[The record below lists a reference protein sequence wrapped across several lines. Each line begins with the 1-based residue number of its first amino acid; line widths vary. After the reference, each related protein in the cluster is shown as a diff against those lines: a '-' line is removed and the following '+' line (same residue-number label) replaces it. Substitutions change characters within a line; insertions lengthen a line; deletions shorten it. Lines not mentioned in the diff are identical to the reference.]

1 MFRTSKCK
9 YHIVCSSDVKILVSP
24 LVFKAYLDLQ
34 CLKSKN
40 SFIQKDAAALLAKQT
55 NDYSGNYTKWKYQL
69 AKLGYF
75 SNREGCNRYF
85 LIYPFPLL
93 LCLCWMYYSSIYFT
107 YHAQFAFS
115 LSVFEFFLLKFQIPI

>member
-1 MFRTSKCK
+1 M
-9 YHIVCSSDVKILVSP
+9 KILVSP

-40 SFIQKDAAALLAKQT
+40 SFVQKDAAALLAKQT

-75 SNREGCNRYF
+75 RNREGCNRYF
-85 LIYPFPLL
+85 LIYPFPFAPMFVLDVL
-93 LCLCWMYYSSIYFT
+93 QFHLFYISCPICLQSIP
-107 YHAQFAFS
+107 
-115 LSVFEFFLLKFQIPI
+115 L

>member
-75 SNREGCNRYF
+75 RNREDRYF

-115 LSVFEFFLLKFQIPI
+115 LSVFEFFLLNFQIPI